1 MNRTIAVHSSPHDA
15 IRDFSRSH
23 VWFLNLDA
31 DGPQEAD
38 RFLLSP
44 RERARAEH
52 TNSPEER
59 RRFEARCAGVRRVL
73 GGIVDIAP
81 AQLEFRDDARGK
93 PHLVIPDGVADECV
107 ALDFSIS
114 CTGGVLALAVA
125 FDREVGIDIEVVK
138 PWVDVLALA
147 EAHLHP
153 DECEWFRALPASER
167 GPAFYRLWTR
177 EEALAK
183 TGRRGAILPITG
195 ENGAEPRSLLLYSFR
210 FWIGEKEL
218 AGALAL
224 RPERLANVDEQA
236 A

>member
-1 MNRTIAVHSSPHDA
+1 MNRTIAVHSSPHDT
-15 IRDFSRSH
+15 IRDFSRAH

-31 DGPQEAD
+31 DGPQDAD

-44 RERARAEH
+44 RERARAERME
-52 TNSPEER
+52 TPRER
-59 RRFEARCAGVRRVL
+59 RRFEKRCAGVRRIL
-73 GGIVDIAP
+73 GSIVHIAP
-81 AQLEFRDDARGK
+81 AQLEFHEDARGK
-93 PHLVIPDGVADECV
+93 PQLVLPATVADECG
-107 ALDFSIS
+107 ALDFSLS

-125 FDREVGIDIEVVK
+125 FNREVGIDIEVVN

-153 DECEWFRALPASER
+153 DECQWFRALPESER

-183 TGRRGAILPITG
+183 AGGRGAISPSAEPSG
-195 ENGAEPRSLLLYSFR
+195 VEPRSLLLYSFR
-210 FWIGEKEL
+210 FWIGETEL

-224 RPERLANVDEQA
+224 RPEGLANVGEQA